1 MDPMVIRPFVPGGRD
16 AVLALAPRLTIG
28 VARWRDPAA
37 VATAVR
43 GWLEASTEPSRR
55 GLALVAEVD
64 GQISGF
70 ISAEATRHFAG
81 EADAYIGELVVDER
95 AEEHG
100 IATRLV
106 HAAERWA
113 GATGHRCITLNT
125 GAANERARHVYRHL
139 GFEEEED
146 VKLTRVLSP

>member
-1 MDPMVIRPFVPGGRD
+1 MDRVVIRPFVPSDRD

-43 GWLEASTEPSRR
+43 GWLEASTEPSQR
-55 GLALVAEVD
+55 GLALVAVVE
-64 GQISGF
+64 GRITGF
-70 ISAEATRHFAG
+70 ISAEASRHFAG

-95 AEEHG
+95 AEGQG

-113 GATGHRCITLNT
+113 VANGHRCITLNT
-125 GAANERARHVYRHL
+125 GAANERARHLYRHL
-139 GFEEEED
+139 GFEEED